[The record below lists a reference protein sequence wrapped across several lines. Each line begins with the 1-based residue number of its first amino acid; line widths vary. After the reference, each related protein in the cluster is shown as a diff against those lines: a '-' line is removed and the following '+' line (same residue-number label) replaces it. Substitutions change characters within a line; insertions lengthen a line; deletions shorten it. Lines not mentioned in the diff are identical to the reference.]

1 MQLRLA
7 LAVLAGLLA
16 AGAAVAEEDA
26 LAEAMARNPERLAAR
41 AIDLIAGFGG
51 AEGISPKEI
60 ETHIA
65 LERAGARASA
75 LRRFL
80 AMDLDTDGAVARDEL
95 AVSQHAASARGR
107 GRMERQFGSAD
118 ADGNGTVDAGEMAAA
133 GVAAGLTALGEDEAK
148 LLRALMQLDTDGNG
162 MLAASEVTAAL
173 ARLDSA
179 G

>member
-1 MQLRLA
+1 MVQRLA
-7 LAVLAGLLA
+7 AAILAGLLA
-16 AGAAVAEEDA
+16 TGAARAEEDA
-26 LAEAMARNPERLAAR
+26 LADAMSRNPDRFEAR

-51 AEGISPKEI
+51 PGGLSPEGI

-75 LRRFL
+75 VRRFL
-80 AMDLDTDGAVARDEL
+80 AMDLDADGAVVRDEL

-107 GRMERQFGSAD
+107 GRMERQFASAD

-133 GVAAGLTALGEDEAK
+133 GAAAGLAALGEDEAK
-148 LLRALMQLDTDGNG
+148 LLRALMQLDADGNG

-173 ARLDSA
+173 ARLDST